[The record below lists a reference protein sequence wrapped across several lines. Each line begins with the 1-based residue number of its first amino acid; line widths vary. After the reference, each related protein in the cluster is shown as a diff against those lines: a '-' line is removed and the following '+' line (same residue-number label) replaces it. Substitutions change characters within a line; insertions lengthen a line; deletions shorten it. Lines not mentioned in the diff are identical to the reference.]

1 MRFPKPAL
9 PLLLALQIPLAAA
22 AAPEAVVVVAA
33 DLHSAYERSAQF
45 VALVD
50 AVRAR
55 HPGTPF
61 AVAINGDTFELGNAV
76 ARRSEGEVDYAFL
89 AALARRGP
97 LIVNLGNHEPDF
109 HDVPETIR
117 RLRAIGA
124 QLVAGN
130 LRNPATGAPY
140 VAASV
145 DVPLGRH
152 RVRFIGVTTDR
163 LATFRAAVRPQLD
176 LADPVAWA
184 RAALPGLLPAGEP
197 LVLLSHAGLAADRQ
211 LLPLV
216 PDGTLV
222 AGAHDHLR
230 FTHEAGRTTYFH
242 PGSWLE
248 AAAVARLERDPAG
261 LRWRMALEEVPAAP
275 ADPELA
281 RRIEAVLARHLTPE
295 DAAVVG
301 RGARA
306 FSPSEAARFV
316 VEAARRAAGADA
328 AMIGATTFGAG
339 LPAGDVPRHA
349 FDACVRFDGPL
360 FAATVDGDWLLRLQA
375 RCNQGPDT
383 PLAER
388 GGENLVFA
396 AAGPIEPG
404 RRYRLVT
411 SDWSA
416 RQATVYFG
424 PDAPA
429 FAEVPGVTLKAAA
442 LAALKP

>member
-1 MRFPKPAL
+1 MRFPELTVPV
-9 PLLLALQIPLAAA
+9 LLALQVPLA
-22 AAPEAVVVVAA
+22 AAPEAVVIVAA
-33 DLHSAYERSAQF
+33 DLHSAYERTAQF

-50 AVRAR
+50 AVRTR
-55 HPGTPF
+55 HPSTPV
-61 AVAINGDTFELGNAV
+61 AVAINGDVFEQGNAV
-76 ARRSEGEVDYAFL
+76 ARRSGGEVDLAFL

-97 LIVNLGNHEPDF
+97 LVVNFGNHELDY

-117 RLRAIGA
+117 RLRAAGA
-124 QLVAGN
+124 EVVAGN
-130 LRNPATGAPY
+130 LRDPATGVPY
-140 VAASV
+140 VPASV
-145 DVPLGRH
+145 DIPLGQH

-163 LATFRAAVRPQLD
+163 LATFRVAIRPQLD
-176 LADPVAWA
+176 LADPVVWA
-184 RAALPGLLPAGEP
+184 RAALPGLLPVREP
-197 LVLLSHAGLAADRQ
+197 LVLLSHAGLPVDRQ

-216 PDGTLV
+216 PDGSLV

-230 FTHEAGRTTYFH
+230 FTHETGRTAYFH
-242 PGSWLE
+242 TGSWLE

-261 LRWRMALEEVPAAP
+261 LRWRVALEEVPAAP

-281 RRIEAVLARHLTPE
+281 RRIEAVLARHVTPE
-295 DAAVVG
+295 DAVIVG

-306 FSPSEAARFV
+306 LSPSDAARFV

-328 AMIGATTFGAG
+328 AMIGGTTFGAG
-339 LPAGDVPRHA
+339 LPAGEVARHA

-383 PLAER
+383 PFAER
-388 GGENLVFA
+388 GGESLVFA
-396 AAGPIEPG
+396 AARPIEAG

-416 RQATVYFG
+416 RQATRYFG

-442 LAALKP
+442 LAALRP